1 MNAQLQ
7 MFVVIVEIV
16 ATLLVL
22 LSVTVRLGTDQ
33 IALISHAKVRL
44 PYSTV
49 IGMYTFTLNV
59 NYNLC
64 MSFVRY

>member
-16 ATLLVL
+16 ATHLVL

-33 IALISHAKVRL
+33 IALISRAKVRL

-49 IGMYTFTLNV
+49 IGMYTFTLNL
-59 NYNLC
+59 NYNLR

>member
-16 ATLLVL
+16 ATHLVL

-33 IALISHAKVRL
+33 IALISRAKVRL
-44 PYSTV
+44 SYSTV
-49 IGMYTFTLNV
+49 IGMYTFTLNL
-59 NYNLC
+59 NYNLR

>member
-44 PYSTV
+44 PCNNYKA
-49 IGMYTFTLNV
+49 IGIHL
-59 NYNLC
+59 
-64 MSFVRY
+64 SFILHIVVL